1 MGLIKEFKEF
11 AIKGNVMDLAVGVV
25 IGAAFTKIVNS
36 LIEHVITPLIL
47 NPLLNAAHL
56 KDLED
61 LVMFGSVKYGSFL
74 AAIINFLVVAFVLFL
89 VIKAINKMKAKEV
102 KPPAEPTKEEVL
114 LTEIRDILKEK
125 SK

>member
-11 AIKGNVMDLAVGVV
+11 AIKGNVIDLAVGVV

-47 NPLLNAAHL
+47 NPLLDAARL
-56 KDLED
+56 KNLEE
-61 LVMFGSVKYGSFL
+61 LVVFGSVKYGSFV
-74 AAIINFLVVAFVLFL
+74 AAILNFVLVAFVLFL
-89 VIKAINKMKAKEV
+89 VIKGINKMKAKEV